1 MMITRSTKHIL
12 WLGKYS
18 VANVL
23 NLHGFL
29 NIKKLF
35 MAPIK
40 KIKVSAFLRIVR
52 TTDFKRISQIGG
64 SQSV

>member
-1 MMITRSTKHIL
+1 M
-12 WLGKYS
+12 
-18 VANVL
+18 ANVL